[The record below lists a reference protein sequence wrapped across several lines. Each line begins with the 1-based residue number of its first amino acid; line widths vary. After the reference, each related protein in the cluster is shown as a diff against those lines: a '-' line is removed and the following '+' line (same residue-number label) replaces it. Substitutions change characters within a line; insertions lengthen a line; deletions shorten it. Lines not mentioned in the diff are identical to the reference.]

1 MGCCHPTDVAV
12 SQPSVRL
19 TPTTMLYS
27 GRSQDGS
34 HILVSWGRAEGALGT
49 RWLWDAGGFG
59 VPDGL
64 GDTKVLAGADS
75 GGLGDTKVLAG
86 GGSGDT
92 KVLAG
97 ADPGGLGDTKV
108 LAGADPGGFGD
119 MVALGCGRFWGPRWL
134 WGHKCPTG
142 IGPWCPGGFGDTVAL
157 GCKRFW
163 GPWWLWG
170 HKGPGRRWFWGH
182 KGPGRSRPRL
192 PWGHKGPGRSRS
204 MWLWGPKHPSGL
216 KPLRLGA
223 FGDGVSP
230 RPPMFGVAFG
240 AGGGLGVP
248 DSWCPRRRAPVTCSR
263 SCPSASPTASKAS
276 AASPSSSAAT
286 PPSSTW

>member
-1 MGCCHPTDVAV
+1 MALGTRWLWDTGGFGVPGGFGDTNV
-12 SQPSVRL
+12 PLRL
-19 TPTTMLYS
+19 VP
-27 GRSQDGS
+27 GAR
-34 HILVSWGRAEGALGT
+34 VALGT

-59 VPDGL
+59 VP
-64 GDTKVLAGADS
+64 
-75 GGLGDTKVLAG
+75 GGF
-86 GGSGDT
+86 
-92 KVLAG
+92 
-97 ADPGGLGDTKV
+97 GDTKV

-119 MVALGCGRFWGPRWL
+119 MVALGSRGL
-134 WGHKCPTG
+134 
-142 IGPWCPGGFGDTVAL
+142 
-157 GCKRFW
+157 W
-163 GPWWLWG
+163 GPWW
-170 HKGPGRRWFWGH
+170 PWGH

>member
-59 VPDGL
+59 VPGGL
-64 GDTKVLAGADS
+64 GDTKVLAGADP
-75 GGLGDTKVLAG
+75 GCL
-86 GGSGDT
+86 GDT

-119 MVALGCGRFWGPRWL
+119 MVALGCRG
-134 WGHKCPTG
+134 
-142 IGPWCPGGFGDTVAL
+142 
-157 GCKRFW
+157 FW

-170 HKGPGRRWFWGH
+170 HKGPGRRWLRGH

-216 KPLRLGA
+216 KSLRLGA